1 MNRPGFCSLRGL
13 SLLAAV
19 AIMVVLSLD
28 STGWAQVARAQ
39 TVPTL
44 TFTPPP
50 TLAASPRPTAILPT
64 ATPSVPPDS
73 ATATP
78 SPTARI
84 PVDATAS
91 RPAAAPSASTPG
103 FPTPAASAD
112 LAACGPGPYVLAAS
126 VSNAPAQLVLSVG
139 GLTLLAL
146 DGLDSQGVAPLAVS
160 RFGAEVV
167 PNDQLP
173 EAPSGWRVLGCGL
186 QAAANSASGQT
197 AGFLLRGLIAC
208 LAPPPDV
215 SASLPVRLAYFDS
228 RPGIDRWVFIPSQET
243 AGQICSSRFHLPAT
257 FALLSL
263 TP

>member
-1 MNRPGFCSLRGL
+1 MKKPGLRRLRALGL
-13 SLLAAV
+13 LGTV
-19 AIMVVLSLD
+19 AILVVLSLNGT
-28 STGWAQVARAQ
+28 SWAQVARAQ

-64 ATPSVPPDS
+64 ATPSAPPDS
-73 ATATP
+73 ATTTP
-78 SPTARI
+78 SPAAET

-91 RPAAAPSASTPG
+91 QPAAATSASTPG
-103 FPTPAASAD
+103 IPTPAASAD
-112 LAACGPGPYVLAAS
+112 LAACGAGPYVLAAS
-126 VSNAPAQLVLSVG
+126 VSIVPAQLVLSVG

-186 QAAANSASGQT
+186 QATAASASGEI
-197 AGFLLRGLIAC
+197 AGFLTKGLVAC
-208 LAPPPDV
+208 LTPPSVLTTDTP
-215 SASLPVRLAYFDS
+215 PRLAYFDP
-228 RPGIDRWVFIPSQET
+228 RPGIARWVFIPSHDT
-243 AGQICSSRFHLPAT
+243 SGQLCSSRFHLPAT
-257 FALLSL
+257 FALLMIS
-263 TP
+263 T